1 MTTIVIDTRSKE
13 AQRLVEYLKTIKY
26 VKVLD
31 SENAEPDE
39 AFVEKIKTR
48 EKQEAVKMDIKNLW
62 K

>member
-26 VKVLD
+26 VKVLEN
-31 SENAEPDE
+31 ENAEPDE

>member
-1 MTTIVIDTRSKE
+1 MTTVVIDTRSKE
-13 AQRLVEYLKTIKY
+13 ARRLVEYLKTIKY
-26 VKVLD
+26 VKVLE

-39 AFVEKIKTR
+39 AFVEKIKNR